1 MIQDLNETFQRKEYL
16 MSQISKYK
24 GIIEGINRNKVEEL
38 ISKLVKI
45 PSPWFKEK
53 KITKFVKEWLE
64 ERNLN
69 PWYHQVAETKM
80 TNFEGNN
87 VIAEIGNNQGPTI
100 LLNAHMD
107 TVKICDGWKRDPFA
121 AQVEGDKLYG
131 LGALDMKSGLAAA
144 MIAIEL
150 LKKIEDQL
158 KGKVIFTA
166 VVDEEG
172 PYGLGTD
179 ALIRDGITN
188 QCDMAIVTEPAAAF
202 APKGIRNPCLLIGA
216 RGRYLYDIR
225 VKGTAAHGSMPYLGI
240 NAVVDAS
247 KIILE
252 LQKMK
257 LGSHPFLGK
266 GSLCVLMIEGG
277 GETISVPDQCRILA
291 DRHVVIGE
299 TEERVKKD
307 VEEAIKKLDIKS
319 EIKIG
324 FRDAPYPE
332 VKGYGAYIT
341 SREHKLVKEFE
352 NSFAK
357 LSGQKPVLSSF
368 VSIGDFN
375 YLGDKNRA
383 NLPTVIIGADGDNVH
398 APEEYVD
405 LESATEITKVLIGG
419 LINLLCPE
427 K

>member
-1 MIQDLNETFQRKEYL
+1 
-16 MSQISKYK
+16 MSKISKVK
-24 GIIEGINRNKVEEL
+24 GLIKCIDKNKVEKL
-38 ISKLVKI
+38 ISELVKI
-45 PSPWFKEK
+45 PSPWFEEEE
-53 KITKFVKEWLE
+53 ITKFVKEWLE

-69 PWYHQVAETKM
+69 PWYHRVTETKM
-80 TNFEGNN
+80 TKFKGNN
-87 VIAEIGNNQGPTI
+87 VIAEIGNDQGPTI

-107 TVKICDGWKRDPFA
+107 TVKICDGWKRDPFGA
-121 AQVEGDKLYG
+121 RVEGDRLYG

-144 MIAIEL
+144 MIAMEQ
-150 LKKIEDQL
+150 LKTIKDQL
-158 KGKVIFTA
+158 QGRVIFTA

-179 ALIRDGITN
+179 TLIRDGITSK
-188 QCDMAIVTEPAAAF
+188 CDMAIVTEPAAAF
-202 APKGIRNPCLLIGA
+202 APQNIHNPCILIGA
-216 RGRYLYDIR
+216 RGRYLYEIR
-225 VKGTAAHGSMPYLGI
+225 VKGKAAHGSMPYLGI

-252 LQKMK
+252 LQKMQ

-266 GSLCVLMIEGG
+266 GSLCVLLIEGG
-277 GETISVPDQCRILA
+277 GETLSVPDQCRILA

-307 VEEAIKKLDIKS
+307 VEEAIKNLDIKS
-319 EIKIG
+319 EVEIG
-324 FRDAPYPE
+324 FRNAPYPE
-332 VKGYGAYIT
+332 VTGYGSYIT

-352 NSFAK
+352 NSFEE

-383 NLPTVIIGADGDNVH
+383 NLPTIIIGADGDNVH
-398 APEEYVD
+398 SPDEYVD
-405 LESATEITKVLIGG
+405 LESATEIAKVLIGG
-419 LINLLCPE
+419 LINLLCEE
-427 K
+427 KK